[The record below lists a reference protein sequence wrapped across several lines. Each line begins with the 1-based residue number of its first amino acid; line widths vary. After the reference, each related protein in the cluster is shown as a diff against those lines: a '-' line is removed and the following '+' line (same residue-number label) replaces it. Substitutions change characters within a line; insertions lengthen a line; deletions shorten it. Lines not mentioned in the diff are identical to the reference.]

1 MSIADEL
8 ALFVAPLP
16 QALTSVDE
24 AGALLRA
31 LGLMPEGPGSI
42 AELPEVIAD
51 LAETADTTLT
61 TLMEMASEEEF
72 DAADAIEAVL
82 TIASV
87 LDAVQELIETASGPV
102 DDFALP
108 FDVGDTWTTLATAL
122 PGYLLASWLRVHH
135 PVADG
140 TLRLLGAVTDNGPGR
155 ARVDFDAIGGLLTD
169 PPAHMRTVVGDD
181 PAVLLPPIQTIAA
194 ALGKTRPARPI
205 TFDEQRA
212 YVDDG
217 AEQPQPPRLD
227 LTIASPE
234 LGENWSIDVGFE
246 PVTLNGGTRGLQVL
260 ATGNGELEATTLLS
274 PEWSLTAALAVE
286 GAAGFVIVPDGVQG
300 SEANA
305 AADASLTLAGL
316 PETPWVLFGN
326 PGATRLELAG
336 LTFIVAGEQLESNPE
351 VSTTIRSDGLRLV
364 VAPGDGDSFIS
375 GVLGSLDLSADASF
389 ALTWSS
395 VDGFSLTASEGGIEL
410 TIPIERALGPI
421 IFKAL
426 HIGVGADPAGVT
438 TDLGASLGFVLG
450 PISAYVENIGIS
462 LLRLARRRAGP
473 RRVRRRRLR
482 GRVQAAD
489 RARAHGRG
497 DRRHRRRLP
506 RARRRHRPLCRR
518 RRAEFHQHRPDRGRH
533 RDDAD
538 ARRQRGLVDVPQPV
552 GVRFVGIQLG
562 FGFTLNGVGGLV
574 GINRGLDEDALGDAV
589 RTGSLDA
596 DPVPRRPD
604 GRRAEDPRRH
614 RPRLP
619 AGADQYVFGPVVK
632 IGWGTPTLIELDVGV
647 VMQLPNPLTLSLL
660 GALSA
665 VLPTEEA
672 RCSSCTSTSPAP
684 STSPRAR
691 SRSTR
696 RCRGSQVAGLR
707 DHGRHGGA
715 GRRSSAT
722 RRSSSRSAASTPS
735 STRPT
740 TSPRSSGW
748 RSRSTPAT
756 MLRITLGGYF
766 ALTSNTRP
774 VRRFAY
780 SGSARRASPPRAAPT
795 STR

>member
-1 MSIADEL
+1 
-8 ALFVAPLP
+8 
-16 QALTSVDE
+16 
-24 AGALLRA
+24 
-31 LGLMPEGPGSI
+31 
-42 AELPEVIAD
+42 
-51 LAETADTTLT
+51 
-61 TLMEMASEEEF
+61 MEMASEEEF

-462 LLRLARRRAGP
+462 LFVSPAAEPGRGAFGDVDFAVGFKPPTGLGLTVEATVVTGGGYLEHDADIGRYAGAAELNFINTGLTAVGIVTTQMPDGSDGWSMFLSLSITLRRPAA
-473 RRVRRRRLR
+473 RLR
-482 GRVQAAD
+482 FH
-489 RARAHGRG
+489 AR
-497 DRRHRRRLP
+497 
-506 RARRRHRPLCRR
+506 
-518 RRAEFHQHRPDRGRH
+518 
-533 RDDAD
+533 
-538 ARRQRGLVDVPQPV
+538 
-552 GVRFVGIQLG
+552 
-562 FGFTLNGVGGLV
+562 TGVGGLV
-574 GINRGLDEDALGDAV
+574 GVNRGLDDDALASGV
-589 RTGSLDA
+589 RTGALDSILF
-596 DPVPRRPD
+596 PRRSD
-604 GRRAEDPRRH
+604 RQRAANPCRH
-614 RPRLP
+614 RLGVSRPRSDSTSSARSP
-619 AGADQYVFGPVVK
+619 GSAGA
-632 IGWGTPTLIELDVGV
+632 
-647 VMQLPNPLTLSLL
+647 
-660 GALSA
+660 
-665 VLPTEEA
+665 
-672 RCSSCTSTSPAP
+672 
-684 STSPRAR
+684 
-691 SRSTR
+691 R
-696 RCRGSQVAGLR
+696 RR
-707 DHGRHGGA
+707 
-715 GRRSSAT
+715 
-722 RRSSSRSAASTPS
+722 
-735 STRPT
+735 
-740 TSPRSSGW
+740 
-748 RSRSTPAT
+748 
-756 MLRITLGGYF
+756 
-766 ALTSNTRP
+766 
-774 VRRFAY
+774 
-780 SGSARRASPPRAAPT
+780 
-795 STR
+795 